1 MEKLLAIKLSLVYMN
16 VFYRNN
22 LKLVALC
29 DPELL
34 GKTFREGKLK
44 LEVKEAFYRGMLV
57 PINEAL
63 KELYEADIGN
73 LVGEKIIEAAIKSGL
88 VNPNA
93 VIYISGTPHV
103 QTLKL

>member
-1 MEKLLAIKLSLVYMN
+1 MNLVYMN

-44 LEVKEAFYRGMLV
+44 LEVKETFYRGSLV
-57 PINEAL
+57 SIEEAL
-63 KELYEADIGN
+63 KELCEADIGN
-73 LVGEKIIEAAIKSGL
+73 LVGEKIIGAAVKSGL

-93 VIYISGTPHV
+93 IIYISGTPHV